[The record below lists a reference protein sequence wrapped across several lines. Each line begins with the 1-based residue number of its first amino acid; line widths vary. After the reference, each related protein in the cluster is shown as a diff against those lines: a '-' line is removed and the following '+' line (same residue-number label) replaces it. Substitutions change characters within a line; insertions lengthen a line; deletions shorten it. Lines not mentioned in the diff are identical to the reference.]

1 VAFLADVA
9 LRKRLKLIFAVVVA
23 LSVAVLVVTS
33 LRQKLCRQACVVLMG
48 DSITALWPDAAT
60 GKQLAGLR
68 IVNRGIPGNET
79 AHMRSRF
86 HHDVIRLSPRV
97 VVIQGGI
104 NDFVRVPLSST
115 EQSLEAMAD
124 QASENGI
131 AVVLA
136 TLLPTG
142 KYDSDIAGPG
152 RDWGH
157 QKIRELNDWI
167 KDFAARRHFI
177 VADYHSVLTNERG
190 FYLEGFTA
198 DGIHPTAKG
207 YARMEPLLRDALQAA
222 LRCGK

>member
-1 VAFLADVA
+1 MAFVPDGS
-9 LRKRLKLIFAVVVA
+9 LRKRFKLIFAVVVV
-23 LSVAVLVVTS
+23 LSVAVLFVTF
-33 LRQKLCRQACVVLMG
+33 LRQTPCGQACVVLMG

-60 GKQLAGLR
+60 GKELAGLR

-86 HHDVIRLSPRV
+86 HHDVIRLSPKV

-115 EQSLEAMAD
+115 EQNLEAMAD
-124 QASENGI
+124 QANENGI

-142 KYDSDIAGPG
+142 EHDSDIADPG
-152 RDWGH
+152 QDSGH

-167 KDFAARRHFI
+167 KDFAAKRHFV
-177 VADYHSVLTNERG
+177 VADYHSVLTDERG

-198 DGIHPTAKG
+198 DRIHPTAKG
-207 YARMEPLLRDALQAA
+207 YAQMKPLLRDALQAA
-222 LRCGK
+222 LRSGK